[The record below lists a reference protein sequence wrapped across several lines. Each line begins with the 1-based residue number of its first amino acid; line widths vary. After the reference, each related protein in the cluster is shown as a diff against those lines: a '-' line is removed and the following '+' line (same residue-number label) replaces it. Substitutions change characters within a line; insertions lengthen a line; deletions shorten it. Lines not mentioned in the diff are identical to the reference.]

1 MQEEISMDDRDI
13 VKSYMESVKQLEFN
27 LRNQPVRVN
36 IMKYMMAERPGG
48 MDLVYKYQ
56 LSQ

>member
-27 LRNQPVRVN
+27 LRNQAVRVN
-36 IMKYMMAERPGG
+36 IMKYMMVERPGG